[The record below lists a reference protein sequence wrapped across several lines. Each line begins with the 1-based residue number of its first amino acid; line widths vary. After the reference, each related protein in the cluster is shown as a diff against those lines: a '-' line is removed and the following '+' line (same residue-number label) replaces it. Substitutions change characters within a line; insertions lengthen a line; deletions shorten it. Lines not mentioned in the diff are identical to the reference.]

1 MFWLLTEWKH
11 FFVGHVRPLFLLA
24 WPVLLMQQS
33 LFEVASPITS
43 GRGSHGIPDRRDRV
57 QIVHDVSRGELL
69 AELFSSLSASML
81 AALVPFDG
89 APWVVEA

>member
-1 MFWLLTEWKH
+1 MDGVSLLVPY
-11 FFVGHVRPLFLLA
+11 FGVRPKRL
-24 WPVLLMQQS
+24 
-33 LFEVASPITS
+33 EGSPS

-81 AALVPFDG
+81 AALVPLDLFYFRVHEVSAGTLLGDDLG
-89 APWVVEA
+89 T